1 MADAQHFESVAIV
14 VACAYLFVLLGLG
27 VVGYL
32 KSTPSEEDYYLA
44 GRNQG
49 WFVTSLT
56 IIATFF
62 SAFAFLGAPGLVYRH
77 GAVFALFALN
87 VPLAGAAV
95 YLLGARIRRVG
106 QAKHFVTPADMA

>member
-1 MADAQHFESVAIV
+1 MPDDQHFESVAIV
-14 VACAYLFVLLGLG
+14 VAVGYLLVLLGLG

-32 KSTPSEEDYYLA
+32 RSRPSEEDYYLA
-44 GRNQG
+44 GRQQG

-77 GAVFALFALN
+77 GVVFALFALTIIVRSSFRPKN
-87 VPLAGAAV
+87 PSSKA
-95 YLLGARIRRVG
+95 
-106 QAKHFVTPADMA
+106 

>member
-1 MADAQHFESVAIV
+1 MPDGQHFESVAIII
-14 VACAYLFVLLGLG
+14 AALYLVVLLALG

-32 KSTPSEEDYYLA
+32 RSTPNEEDYYLA

-62 SAFAFLGAPGLVYRH
+62 SAFAFLGAPGLVYQH

-87 VPLAGAAV
+87 VPLAGASV
-95 YLLGARIRRVG
+95 YLLGARSTLR
-106 QAKHFVTPADMA
+106 